1 VGCEVKVIF
10 VANRITLNE
19 GAEITFGILKGKI
32 EKKKL
37 KGAKLKKIKNLSV
50 KILIF

>member
-10 VANRITLNE
+10 VADRITLNE
-19 GAEITFGILKGKI
+19 GAELAFGILKGKM

-37 KGAKLKKIKNLSV
+37 KGVKLKK
-50 KILIF
+50 